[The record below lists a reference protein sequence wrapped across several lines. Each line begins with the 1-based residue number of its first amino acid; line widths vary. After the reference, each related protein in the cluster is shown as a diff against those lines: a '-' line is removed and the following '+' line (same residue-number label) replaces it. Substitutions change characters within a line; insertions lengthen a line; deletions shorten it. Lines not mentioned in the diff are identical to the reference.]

1 MGLRCLSRNCN
12 GNESSGGW
20 IDRERKERERQTD
33 RDRQRGRER
42 EGEREVG
49 HVDLLS
55 ADESVRPDKACSSQR
70 LLLKPRLT
78 TGD

>member
-1 MGLRCLSRNCN
+1 MIGK
-12 GNESSGGW
+12 GES
-20 IDRERKERERQTD
+20 ERQTVTN
-33 RDRQRGRER
+33 REEGRER
-42 EGEREVG
+42 EREVG

-78 TGD
+78 TED